1 MKVLWEV
8 SAAECL
14 CSGQYEK
21 VGFPLLPRKL
31 KTAVKFHYY
40 TYPRKND
47 HECFTHFAFVH
58 LLFFQVGKCDWFCY
72 GELIFLWSIFR
83 RGRCFW
89 KGKITPKLRSTTH
102 PTSFNSVV
110 RFVWSRILVEKVRSF
125 LYLIV
130 LNMELHCYV
139 NVCPKL
145 LKRQSKHA
153 SMPVKGNNHE
163 IRHPNSTS
171 NHNRK
176 PMET

>member
-1 MKVLWEV
+1 MNVL
-8 SAAECL
+8 
-14 CSGQYEK
+14 
-21 VGFPLLPRKL
+21 PI
-31 KTAVKFHYY
+31 FHLY
-40 TYPRKND
+40 TFSFSK
-47 HECFTHFAFVH
+47 
-58 LLFFQVGKCDWFCY
+58 VGKCDWFCY
-72 GELIFLWSIFR
+72 GQLVFLWSIFR
-83 RGRCFW
+83 GGRGFW
-89 KGKITPKLRSTTH
+89 KGKITPKLYQLHIPHHSTL
-102 PTSFNSVV
+102 
-110 RFVWSRILVEKVRSF
+110 WSGLFDQEYLLKKFEVFYI

-130 LNMELHCYV
+130 LHMELHCYV